1 VSVDQKELFR
11 LWPVGVSVVV
21 AAFEGRRAGLTVS
34 TLVSLSLSPPLVA
47 ISLARSASLYEVLRD
62 SGTWGISILA
72 GDQEHLARHFA
83 RNAPPLVQWD
93 GIAARADD
101 HLLLEGAVGWLRA
114 RTESEHPAGDHT
126 LFVGAIAS
134 IEQGPGQG
142 ALVYYDRR
150 YVAL

>member
-1 VSVDQKELFR
+1 LAVDQKDLFR
-11 LWPVGVSVVV
+11 LWPMGVSVVV

-47 ISLARSASLYEVLRD
+47 ISLARTASLYEVLRG
-62 SGTWGISILA
+62 SGVWGISILA

-93 GIAARADD
+93 GIALRADD
-101 HLLLEGAVGWLRA
+101 PLLLEGAVGWVTA
-114 RTESEHPAGDHT
+114 ETQAEHPTGDHA

-134 IEQGPGQG
+134 IEPGPGQG